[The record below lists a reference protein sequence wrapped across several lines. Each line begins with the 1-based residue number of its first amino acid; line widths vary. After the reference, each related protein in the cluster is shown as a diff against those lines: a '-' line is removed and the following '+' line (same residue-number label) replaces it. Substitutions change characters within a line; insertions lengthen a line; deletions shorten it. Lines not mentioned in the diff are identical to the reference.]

1 VTHAMKKI
9 MNRFLLLLCVLV
21 AGCAAK
27 VDTAGAP
34 RPKVLRDVEG
44 YAIASCLVHQAQ
56 PYLKDQGDA
65 WASAVIQR
73 GKAPVEALATIHDAV
88 KREIARG
95 DMAVIRAETGPQ
107 KDKALPVLYCGE
119 IIDSPPVRA
128 AIQKAV
134 AELGPLYGR

>member
-1 VTHAMKKI
+1 
-9 MNRFLLLLCVLV
+9 MNRFVLLLGLAV

-27 VDTAGAP
+27 VDMAGAP

-44 YAIASCLVHQAQ
+44 YAIASCLAHQAQ

-65 WASAVIQR
+65 WASVVIQR
-73 GKAPVEALATIHDAV
+73 GKAPVEALAAINDAV

-95 DMAVIRAETGPQ
+95 NMAVIRAETGQQ
-107 KDKALPVLYCGE
+107 KDKALPLLYCGE
-119 IIDSPPVRA
+119 IIDTPPVRT

-134 AELGPLYGR
+134 AELGPRYER